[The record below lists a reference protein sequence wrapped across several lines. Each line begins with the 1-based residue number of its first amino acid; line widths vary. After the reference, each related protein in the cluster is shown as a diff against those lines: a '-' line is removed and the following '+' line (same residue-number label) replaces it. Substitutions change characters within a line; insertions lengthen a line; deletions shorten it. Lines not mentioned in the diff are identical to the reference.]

1 MLQALKIQADELIQS
16 AKGYGLELVVE
27 GDRRRTTTYETF
39 IAKAKELLA
48 EYETE
53 IQFAFECAMFLA
65 SSGQKVGNALKSDR
79 AVGIYK
85 FVIRFAIWLTIEMF
99 DFGARTVEAGRRF
112 REVCDRSRQIY
123 SECKSAASSPEE
135 LIVNIV
141 EQVEVRLVKLTKQ
154 AERKVWDL
162 DAVYQEE
169 IVESV
174 KRYVRTSPLWLHR
187 QIIARS
193 FG

>member
-16 AKGYGLELVVE
+16 AKNYGLELFVE
-27 GDRRRTTTYETF
+27 GDRRYTATYEAF
-39 IAKAKELLA
+39 IAKAKALLA
-48 EYETE
+48 EYEQE
-53 IQFAFECAMFLA
+53 VQFAFECAMFLA
-65 SSGQKVGNALKSDR
+65 SNGQKVVNALTSDR
-79 AVGIYK
+79 AITVYK
-85 FVIRFAIWLTIEMF
+85 SVIRFAVWFTIEMF
-99 DFGARTVEAGRRF
+99 DFGARVVQAGRQF
-112 REVCDRSRQIY
+112 RAVCDRSRQIY
-123 SECKSAASSPEE
+123 FECKSAASSPEE
-135 LIVNIV
+135 LIVNIA

-154 AERKVWDL
+154 AERKAWDL
-162 DAVYQEE
+162 DAVYQEA